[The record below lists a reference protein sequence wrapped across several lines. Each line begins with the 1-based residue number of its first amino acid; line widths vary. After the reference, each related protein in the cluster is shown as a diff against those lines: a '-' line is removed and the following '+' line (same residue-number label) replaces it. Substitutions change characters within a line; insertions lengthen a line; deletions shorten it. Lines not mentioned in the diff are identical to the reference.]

1 MWITS
6 SIEAAKTPTNI
17 ALGNFDGVHLG
28 HQRVMAQIL
37 GTPDLDSAAS
47 NGLGLDESNAQG
59 AASAEI
65 LSSRSIAALQDNAIA
80 SGYSQL
86 LGELDPGSSTQK
98 PDRKQAKGQSYA
110 TVVTF
115 FPHPQE
121 YFSGAARALLTPI
134 QEKTWQLAHLGIQQL
149 VMLPFNPAIAQ
160 LSPEAFV
167 RQILIEGLQAQH
179 ISVGND
185 FCFGKGRAGTAEMLA
200 QIAAQY
206 QVPVTRVALK
216 QEDGDRISSS
226 RIRQALQIGELAEA
240 TRLLGRPY
248 ILTGRV
254 VRGQQIGRTIGFAT
268 ANLQVPTDKYLPRT
282 GVYSVRVYGKDL
294 TSQLGVMN
302 IGNRPTVGGQSLSV
316 EVHLLDWSGDL
327 YGQTLTVSL
336 EAFIRPEQKFD
347 SLAQLKAQIE
357 RDCETAKQAIAPQQ
371 KRKITSPIRSPH

>member
-6 SIEAAKTPTNI
+6 STEAAKTPTNI

-37 GTPDLDSAAS
+37 EKPDLTGSVLDSSGLDGSDLDEANAQAAAS
-47 NGLGLDESNAQG
+47 TK
-59 AASAEI
+59 I
-65 LSSRSIAALQDNAIA
+65 LSAQSIAALQDSAIA

-86 LGELDPGSSTQK
+86 ISDLASPSSKVIATQG
-98 PDRKQAKGQSYA
+98 DLERQRYA

-115 FPHPQE
+115 LPHPQE
-121 YFSGAARALLTPI
+121 YFSGVARSLLTPT
-134 QEKTWQLAHLGIQQL
+134 QEKTWQLAHLGIHQL
-149 VMLPFNPAIAQ
+149 VMLPFNQAIAE
-160 LSPEAFV
+160 LGPEDFV
-167 RQILIEGLQAQH
+167 KQILIDSLQAQH

-185 FCFGKGRAGTAEMLA
+185 FRFGKGRTGTAERLE

-206 QVPVTRVALK
+206 HVPVTRVALR
-216 QEDGDRISSS
+216 QEEGDRISSS
-226 RIRQALQIGELAEA
+226 RIRQALQTGELAEA

-268 ANLQVPTDKYLPRT
+268 ANLQVPADKYLPRT
-282 GVYSVRVYGKDL
+282 GVYGVRVYGANL
-294 TSQLGVMN
+294 VSQQGVMN

-336 EAFIRPEQKFD
+336 ETFIRPEQKFD
-347 SLAQLKAQIE
+347 SLTQLQEQIE
-357 RDCETAKQAIAPQQ
+357 KDCETARIAIAV
-371 KRKITSPIRSPH
+371 